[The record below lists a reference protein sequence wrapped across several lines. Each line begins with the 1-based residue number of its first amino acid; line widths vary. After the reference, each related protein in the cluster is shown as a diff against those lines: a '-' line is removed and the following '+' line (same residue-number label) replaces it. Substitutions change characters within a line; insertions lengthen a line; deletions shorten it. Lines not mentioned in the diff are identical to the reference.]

1 MRQAHKRGDTE
12 GFSPLANHPFSF
24 RTRFARKGKWRFG
37 IAARPPQ
44 RVSKSGLPPQ
54 KGAQRAPAQHPC
66 EVATIFFRV
75 LTDNVR
81 ARIPAP
87 GRSVAFMQ
95 TTSAS
100 LASTAPPPPG
110 SGAQPNRR
118 DVIANQI
125 FPQDVDKFVCGRG
138 QPRASPGGG
147 DSQEGAKRPLL
158 CACRAQRHRFHRP
171 QGGSWRVGGHIPARE
186 ARALSFVF
194 SGKIPPGA

>member
-1 MRQAHKRGDTE
+1 MYQFLTGGNVACAATLRTRRGTPAV
-12 GFSPLANHPFSF
+12 FPFLPINPIPF
-24 RTRFARKGKWRFG
+24 RTRFARKSKWRFG

-75 LTDNVR
+75 LTDNVC

-100 LASTAPPPPG
+100 LASTAPPA
-110 SGAQPNRR
+110 SRVRR
-118 DVIANQI
+118 KAELPRRYRKSNFSTECGQI
-125 FPQDVDKFVCGRG
+125 CLRSRAAVSVHRRG
-138 QPRASPGGG
+138 
-147 DSQEGAKRPLL
+147 
-158 CACRAQRHRFHRP
+158 
-171 QGGSWRVGGHIPARE
+171 
-186 ARALSFVF
+186 
-194 SGKIPPGA
+194 

>member
-1 MRQAHKRGDTE
+1 MYQFLTGGNVACAATLRTRRGTPAV
-12 GFSPLANHPFSF
+12 FPFLPINPIPF
-24 RTRFARKGKWRFG
+24 RTRFARKSKWRFG

-110 SGAQPNRR
+110 PGAKLNCR

-125 FPQDVDKFVCGRG
+125 FPQNVDKFVCGRG
-138 QPRASPGGG
+138 QSCTSPAGVIRKRGRSAPSSRAAASVHA
-147 DSQEGAKRPLL
+147 SNR
-158 CACRAQRHRFHRP
+158 RF
-171 QGGSWRVGGHIPARE
+171 A
-186 ARALSFVF
+186 AALSE
-194 SGKIPPGA
+194 S

>member
-1 MRQAHKRGDTE
+1 MWPARPRCGQEVEHLR
-12 GFSPLANHPFSF
+12 FSFLPINPIPF
-24 RTRFARKGKWRFG
+24 RTRFARKSKWRFG

-75 LTDNVR
+75 LTDNVC

-110 SGAQPNRR
+110 PGAKLNCR

-125 FPQDVDKFVCGRG
+125 FPQNVDKFVCGRG
-138 QPRASPGGG
+138 HPRTSPGGG
-147 DSQEGAKRPLL
+147 DPQEGARPPL
-158 CACRAQRHRFHRP
+158 ARPRRAGAPFP
-171 QGGSWRVGGHIPARE
+171 PPAGGEIPC
-186 ARALSFVF
+186 
-194 SGKIPPGA
+194 P